1 VHSIS
6 RGAILSG
13 AWYGVCSTAP
23 SGRSCVLRGLLY
35 NGASLPPPHP
45 FLAEILR
52 KFRVHLHQLT
62 PNAIVQISKF
72 LWAIISCR
80 GHPTTGVFMM
90 YYELHYQ
97 QYKIKLGGSENKL
110 AAQFGCITFH
120 PSRFR
125 GKVKLTSAVRNKWPS
140 RWVRN

>member
-1 VHSIS
+1 V
-6 RGAILSG
+6 GLF
-13 AWYGVCSTAP
+13 CQAP
-23 SGRSCVLRGLLY
+23 GTEFVPQHRADEAVFFEDSFITGLRF
-35 NGASLPPPHP
+35 PPHP

-62 PNAIVQISKF
+62 PNVIVHISKF
-72 LWAIISCR
+72 LWAISSCR

-97 QYKIKLGGSENKL
+97 QYKIKLRGSENKL

-120 PSRFR
+120 PSRFG

-140 RWVRN
+140 RWARN